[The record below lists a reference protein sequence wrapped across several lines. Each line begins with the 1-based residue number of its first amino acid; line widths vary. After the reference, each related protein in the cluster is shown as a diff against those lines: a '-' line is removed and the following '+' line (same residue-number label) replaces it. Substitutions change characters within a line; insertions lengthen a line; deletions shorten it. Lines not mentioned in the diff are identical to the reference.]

1 MPKVLV
7 VEDDAATRRGLET
20 LLRQAGYDVLVAD
33 SVPQGRKALEEGAP
47 DLLITDV
54 RLGEFNGLQ
63 LLATSTRPIPA
74 IVATAFADSAL
85 EIEAARLG
93 AHYLLKPI
101 VPAVL
106 LTLVEEL
113 LAERQQ

>member
-7 VEDDAATRRGLET
+7 VEDEAATRRGLET
-20 LLRQAGYDVLVAD
+20 LLQQAGYEVVVAA
-33 SVPQGRKALEEGAP
+33 SVPQAQKALNEDAP
-47 DLLITDV
+47 DLIITDV

-63 LLATSTRPIPA
+63 LLATSSRPIPA
-74 IVATAFADSAL
+74 IVATAFADPAL

-101 VPAVL
+101 APTVL
-106 LTLVEEL
+106 LALVEDL
-113 LAERQQ
+113 LSEKR

>member
-7 VEDDAATRRGLET
+7 VEDDAATRGGLET
-20 LLRQAGYDVLVAD
+20 LLRQAGYDVVVAD
-33 SVPQGRKALEEGAP
+33 SVPQGRKALENEAP

-63 LLATSTRPIPA
+63 LLATSKRPIPS
-74 IVATAFADSAL
+74 IVATAFADPAL

-101 VPAVL
+101 SPPVL
-106 LTLVEEL
+106 LTLVEQL
-113 LAERQQ
+113 LSEHG